1 MPRHITLRAENVA
14 KFSPS
19 TSSVTTSSGD
29 TISYDVLV
37 VAAGIQVNWE
47 NISGGLSSALADPLS
62 GVSSI
67 YSYNTCDKTWH
78 DIEAMRTGKAIFTQP
93 AGPVKC
99 AGGNLRA
106 SLSVQTV
113 GNSWHS
119 PSENY
124 VVGLGP
130 L

>member
-1 MPRHITLRAENVA
+1 M
-14 KFSPS
+14 
-19 TSSVTTSSGD
+19 TTSSGN
-29 TISYDVLV
+29 TLLYDILV
-37 VAAGIQVNWE
+37 VAAGIQINWE
-47 NISGGLSSALADPLS
+47 GISGGLSSALANPLS

-99 AGGNLRA
+99 AGGKLPRF
-106 SLSVQTV
+106 LEHLKLLVTTKR
-113 GNSWHS
+113 S
-119 PSENY
+119 PSENL

-130 L
+130 F